1 MSTTDDN
8 EILHEYDGIQEYD
21 NPLPGWWSMLFVGS
35 IAFAILYQTLM
46 WMHPETLSIQAQYE
60 ASVTRMLQQQFA
72 SLGELEP
79 DEATILSFVNDP
91 EERKWLDVGRAIFQT
106 NCVSC
111 HSRDGGGSTS
121 APNLTDDH
129 YINVKQVADIAEVV
143 RVGAKQGA
151 MPAWGNRL
159 LENEIVLV
167 AAYVASLRGS
177 NVSGG
182 KLAEGDILP
191 PWPVD

>member
-1 MSTTDDN
+1 MSTTEEN

-46 WMHPETLSIQAQYE
+46 WMHPDTLGMHARYE
-60 ASVTRMLQQQFA
+60 ASVTNMLQKQFA

-79 DEATILSFVNDP
+79 DEATIMGFVNDP
-91 EERKWLDVGRAIFQT
+91 EERKWLDVGRAVFQT

-111 HSRDGGGSTS
+111 HGRDGGGSTS
-121 APNLTDDH
+121 APNLTDDS
-129 YINVKQVADIAEVV
+129 YINIKQVADLPNLI

-159 LENEIVLV
+159 LDNEIVLV
-167 AAYVASLRGS
+167 SAYVASLRGS
-177 NVSGG
+177 NVAGG
-182 KLAEGDILP
+182 KGAEGEVIA
-191 PWPVD
+191 PWPSN